1 VESKFVSNPQNL
13 KYTKEHEWV
22 SVDGDVATV
31 GITAFAAEA
40 LGDVVFVQL
49 PTVGEKVAKDAVV
62 GELESTKSVSDLYN
76 PVSGEVTE
84 LNEATGDQPELVNSG
99 PFDQGWLY
107 KLKLSDAAELDTL
120 LDADAY
126 AELTKEA

>member
-1 VESKFVSNPQNL
+1 MSNPQNL

-31 GITAFAAEA
+31 GVTAFAAEA

-49 PTVGEKVAKDAVV
+49 PEVGEKVAKDAVV

-76 PVSGEVTE
+76 PVSGEVTAI
-84 LNEATGDQPELVNSG
+84 NEETGDKPELVNEG

-107 KLKLSDAAELDTL
+107 KVTLSDAAELDTL
-120 LDADAY
+120 LDANAY